1 MFSAS
6 LEIEEKF
13 IYTNMPKLKHLPKTK
28 KQAKY
33 LGPYTVSK
41 VTDSHVTISK
51 DEIGAKKDKKIARHI
66 ARPYFE
72 RCTELQTKE
81 KSVLDVVNN
90 YQLVNIGCII
100 NVFNNTCKVFTPT
113 TTSSTLF
120 SLVWSSVHLSK

>member
-51 DEIGAKKDKKIARHI
+51 ELELKRTRRLLATLHVLTLKDALSSKLKRRVYLMVIV
-66 ARPYFE
+66 Y
-72 RCTELQTKE
+72 
-81 KSVLDVVNN
+81 
-90 YQLVNIGCII
+90 NIR
-100 NVFNNTCKVFTPT
+100 F
-113 TTSSTLF
+113 
-120 SLVWSSVHLSK
+120 

>member
-1 MFSAS
+1 MTRKLTKGGKLCTIFLIYFDINHVLIISVFSAS

-51 DEIGAKKDKKIARHI
+51 DEIGAKRTRRLLATLHVLTLKDA
-66 ARPYFE
+66 
-72 RCTELQTKE
+72 L
-81 KSVLDVVNN
+81 
-90 YQLVNIGCII
+90 
-100 NVFNNTCKVFTPT
+100 
-113 TTSSTLF
+113 SSKLKRRVY
-120 SLVWSSVHLSK
+120 LML

>member
-13 IYTNMPKLKHLPKTK
+13 IYTNMPKLKHIPKTK

-41 VTDSHVTISK
+41 VTDSHVTISR

-72 RCTELQTKE
+72 RCTELQKRR
-81 KSVLDVVNN
+81 VYLM
-90 YQLVNIGCII
+90 L
-100 NVFNNTCKVFTPT
+100 
-113 TTSSTLF
+113 
-120 SLVWSSVHLSK
+120 

>member
-81 KSVLDVVNN
+81 KSVLDVVVG
-90 YQLVNIGCII
+90 VNTLQVLLNTLII
-100 NVFNNTCKVFTPT
+100 QPIFT
-113 TTSSTLF
+113 S
-120 SLVWSSVHLSK
+120 W